1 MRCVKLDAPAADAL
15 TLRVH
20 ELRKRAGMLTGQAL
34 GEDTVAA
41 SAASYDLLT
50 DLVSALP
57 SGKAKA
63 WSEDIVTRLA
73 ELRPEVYA
81 GWTTEQLAAAVKPY
95 GLRTVQV
102 WGTAAGKG
110 ANRRGLR
117 REDVLNALAERDDGT
132 AAA

>member
-1 MRCVKLDAPAADAL
+1 
-15 TLRVH
+15 
-20 ELRKRAGMLTGQAL
+20 MLTGQAL

-41 SAASYDLLT
+41 SSASYDLLT

-73 ELRPEVYA
+73 DLRPEVYA
-81 GWTTEQLAAAVKPY
+81 QWTPEQLAAAVKPY

-102 WGTAAGKG
+102 WGTADGKG

-117 REDVLNALAERDDGT
+117 REDVLKALAERERKPH
-132 AAA
+132 AA